1 MISTLLASNPALVR
15 VLVVVGVLVCAAVG
29 LMLYRAGRTRALSVL
44 AIVGLVGVL
53 ALTLSPSDGPRY
65 AFCTVQFSIPFA
77 GIDTLANL
85 VMTLPLAL
93 FSALRFG
100 SRLRA
105 FAVFAAVSGLA
116 ALIELTQALIPAIGR
131 SCDTDDWFMNTIG
144 AAVGVAFAMAIMTAG
159 RSRVGGPSR
168 QADTRPSRS

>member
-15 VLVVVGVLVCAAVG
+15 VLVVVGVLVCAGVG
-29 LMLYRAGRTRALSVL
+29 LILYRAGRTRVLSVL
-44 AIVGLVGVL
+44 AILGLVGVL

-93 FSALRFG
+93 FAALRFG
-100 SRLRA
+100 RRIRA
-105 FAVFAAVSGLA
+105 LAVFAAVSGLA
-116 ALIELTQALIPAIGR
+116 ALIELVQALVPVIGR

-144 AAVGVAFAMAIMTAG
+144 AALGVALAIMIMTF
-159 RSRVGGPSR
+159 R
-168 QADTRPSRS
+168 RPPIDLTSESH

>member
-1 MISTLLASNPALVR
+1 VISTLLASNPALVR
-15 VLVVVGVLVCAAVG
+15 VLVVVGALVCAAVG
-29 LMLYRAGRTRALSVL
+29 LTLYRAGRTRALSVL
-44 AIVGLVGVL
+44 AIMGLAGVL

-100 SRLRA
+100 GRIRA
-105 FAVFAAVSGLA
+105 FAVFAAVSGLV
-116 ALIELTQALIPAIGR
+116 ALIELIQGLIPAIGR

-144 AAVGVAFAMAIMTAG
+144 AAIGAGLAIAIM
-159 RSRVGGPSR
+159 S
-168 QADTRPSRS
+168 TRRPRIDLTSESH